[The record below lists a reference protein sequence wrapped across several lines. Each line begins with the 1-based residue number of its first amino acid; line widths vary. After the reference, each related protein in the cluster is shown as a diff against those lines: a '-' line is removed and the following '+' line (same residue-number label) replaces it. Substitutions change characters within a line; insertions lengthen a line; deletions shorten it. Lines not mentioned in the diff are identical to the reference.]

1 MHMVLK
7 QRPSSFL
14 HKKAILLN
22 ILNYTKY
29 TNCPYSYFLR
39 QFETVVSILYLE
51 RINNYFNICA
61 LVIYY
66 YLTKGFPDDSAVKNL
81 PAMQEMQV

>member
-1 MHMVLK
+1 MHKVLK
-7 QRPSSFL
+7 QRLSPFL
-14 HKKAILLN
+14 HKKGILLN
-22 ILNYTKY
+22 TLNYTKY
-29 TNCPYSYFLR
+29 SNCLCSYFLR

-66 YLTKGFPDDSAVKNL
+66 CLTKGFPGDSAVKNL
-81 PAMQEMQV
+81 PAMPEMQV